1 MKLTIFYTNTKDY
14 MKEFIRY
21 TLRKLIGWGYIV
33 GVAGLVMAAVFF
45 KDGNHFK
52 AGIMMTAGIMSLAV
66 ALFTVPLS
74 VRDLLAQ
81 EKKLTGDE
89 NKVMLRFLDDAV
101 ELHQGKAHLSV
112 EYRHVIRVA
121 ETKSLYILQIGKH
134 NGVYIPKDAVK
145 EENRDTFNALLEK
158 LKKQTK
164 KHGN

>member
-33 GVAGLVMAAVFF
+33 GIAGLVMAAVFF

-52 AGIMMTAGIMSLAV
+52 AGTMMTAGIMGLAV

-145 EENRDTFNALLEK
+145 EEDRDTLNALLEK

>member
-1 MKLTIFYTNTKDY
+1 MKLIIFYTNTKDY

-33 GVAGLVMAAVFF
+33 GIAGLVMAAVFF

-52 AGIMMTAGIMSLAV
+52 AGTMMTAGIMGLAV

-145 EENRDTFNALLEK
+145 EEDRDTLNALLEK
-158 LKKQTK
+158 LKKQTE

>member
-33 GVAGLVMAAVFF
+33 GIAGLVMAAVFF

-52 AGIMMTAGIMSLAV
+52 AGTMMTAGIMGLAV

-145 EENRDTFNALLEK
+145 EEDRDTLNALLEK
-158 LKKQTK
+158 LKKQTE

>member
-1 MKLTIFYTNTKDY
+1 MKLIIFYTNTKDY

-21 TLRKLIGWGYIV
+21 TLRKLIGWGYIL
-33 GVAGLVMAAVFF
+33 GVAGLVTAAVFF
-45 KDGNHFK
+45 RDGNHFK
-52 AGIMMTAGIMSLAV
+52 AGTMMTAGMMSLAV

-145 EENRDTFNALLEK
+145 EEDLGEFHALLEK
-158 LKKQTK
+158 LKTQTK